1 MQINPELLEKIVTEV
16 LAEMEAGARAG
27 EVSSTVSASTV
38 ATSSVATST
47 VAEEPAGLLLQEKGA
62 ASRGSDPKE
71 IVLAVT
77 PAFGTTFKTTIV
89 KIPHSAVLRQVFAGA
104 EEEGLHVRAI
114 RVYHTADV
122 AFMAHHAARISGSG
136 IGIGILSRGTAVI
149 HQRDLNPLSNLELFP
164 QSPVIDLPTF
174 RAIGKN
180 AAKYAKGE
188 TPTPVPTKND
198 PMARPR
204 YQGLAA
210 LLHNKEAAFQER
222 SKAPQELSVS
232 FE

>member
-1 MQINPELLEKIVTEV
+1 MQINPELLEKIVSEV
-16 LAEMEAGARAG
+16 LSEMNIGGSSSAAVAACAPEPVAGVRVTETGKAARG
-27 EVSSTVSASTV
+27 T
-38 ATSSVATST
+38 
-47 VAEEPAGLLLQEKGA
+47 
-62 ASRGSDPKE
+62 DPKE
-71 IVLAVT
+71 IVLAVS
-77 PAFGTTFKTTIV
+77 PAFATSFKTTITG
-89 KIPHSAVLRQVFAGA
+89 IPLADVLRNVFAGA
-104 EEEGLHVRAI
+104 EEEGLHIRVI

-122 AFMAHHAARISGSG
+122 AFMGLQAAKLSGSG
-136 IGIGILSRGTAVI
+136 IGIGILSRGTSLI

-164 QSPVIDLPTF
+164 QAPVIDLPTF
-174 RAIGKN
+174 RAIGRN

-188 TPTPVPTKND
+188 SPTPVPTNND

-210 LLHNKEAAFQER
+210 LLHNKEASFIDR

>member
-1 MQINPELLEKIVTEV
+1 MQINPELLEKIVAEV
-16 LAEMEAGARAG
+16 LADLNGGGRG
-27 EVSSTVSASTV
+27 SSSA
-38 ATSSVATST
+38 
-47 VAEEPAGLLLQEKGA
+47 VAEQVAGVKLTEKGQA
-62 ASRGSDPKE
+62 TRGTDPKE
-71 IVLAVT
+71 VVLAVS
-77 PAFGTTFKTTIV
+77 PAYATTFKTTIIG
-89 KIPHSAVLRQVFAGA
+89 IPLADVLRQVFAGV
-104 EEEGLHVRAI
+104 EEEGLHVRVI

-122 AFMAHHAARISGSG
+122 AFMSHLAAKLSGSG
-136 IGIGILSRGTAVI
+136 IGIGILSRGTSII
-149 HQRDLNPLSNLELFP
+149 HQRDLLPLSNLELFP

-188 TPTPVPTKND
+188 SPTPVPTNND

-210 LLHNKEAAFQER
+210 LLHNKEASFIDR

>member
-1 MQINPELLEKIVTEV
+1 MQINTELLEKIVAEV
-16 LAEMEAGARAG
+16 LAEIGGGSSGA
-27 EVSSTVSASTV
+27 
-38 ATSSVATST
+38 SVATAAPEE
-47 VAEEPAGLLLQEKGA
+47 VAGVKLTETGKA
-62 ASRGSDPKE
+62 ARGTDPKE
-71 IVLAVT
+71 VVLAIS
-77 PAFGTTFKTTIV
+77 PAFATTFKKTITG
-89 KIPHSAVLRQVFAGA
+89 IPLADVLRQVFAGV
-104 EEEGLHVRAI
+104 EEEGLHVRVI

-122 AFMAHHAARISGSG
+122 AFMSHLGARLSGSG
-136 IGIGILSRGTAVI
+136 IGIGILSRGTSII

-164 QSPVIDLPTF
+164 QAPVIDLPAF

-188 TPTPVPTKND
+188 SPNPVPTKND

-210 LLHNKEAAFQER
+210 LLHNKEASFIDR
-222 SKAPQELSVS
+222 SKAPQELSVT

>member
-16 LAEMEAGARAG
+16 LAELGTGGPKGSAPTFNTGAA
-27 EVSSTVSASTV
+27 ETV
-38 ATSSVATST
+38 AGVRLS
-47 VAEEPAGLLLQEKGA
+47 EKGA
-62 ASRGSDPKE
+62 AARGVDPKE
-71 IVLAVT
+71 VVLAVS
-77 PAFGTTFKTTIV
+77 PAFATTFKTTITG
-89 KIPHSAVLRQVFAGA
+89 IPLSAVLRQVFAGV
-104 EEEGLHVRAI
+104 EEEGLHVRVI

-122 AFMAHHAARISGSG
+122 AFMAHYAARISGSG
-136 IGIGILSRGTAVI
+136 IGIGILSRGTSII
-149 HQRDLNPLSNLELFP
+149 HQRDLAPLSNLELFP

-180 AAKYAKGE
+180 AAKYAKGDS
-188 TPTPVPTKND
+188 PTPVPTNND

-210 LLHNKEAAFQER
+210 LLHNKEASFQDR
-222 SKAPQELSVS
+222 SKVPQELSVT